1 MKDGVENNDLG
12 ASLLEKSQAASSS
25 WLQSIHKN
33 RHLLAGI
40 IGFEVTEELLSNFT
54 DTPELALPLLGWV
67 GMMLS
72 VSVCVAAERSCVSSS
87 DKQQSS
93 PELNE
98 VIKPFV
104 RVFLPFL
111 LVGLT
116 VVPAVFE
123 QTVDDDSD
131 AQPFLPLVENAV
143 GIAAALVGL
152 WSLVGNTDIWSKE
165 RNHLLVTVSGFT
177 LLGVVNAVFDIL
189 GKEQP
194 IPEVAVLPA
203 SGVLA
208 GMFAVT
214 MTKYQASRSQL
225 LENKREGSCA
235 SVDNPLS
242 AADLEYE
249 SNSDDN
255 GPFILP

>member
-1 MKDGVENNDLG
+1 MWGLGMRRNVIGDGLE
-12 ASLLEKSQAASSS
+12 ASLLEKSQAESSS
-25 WLQSIHKN
+25 WLQSIYEN

-54 DTPELALPLLGWV
+54 DTPELALPLSGWV
-67 GMMLS
+67 GMMSFVVAVVSGETYHAQSGDSEKKLS
-72 VSVCVAAERSCVSSS
+72 SELYVAT
-87 DKQQSS
+87 Q
-93 PELNE
+93 
-98 VIKPFV
+98 PFI

-123 QTVDDDSD
+123 HTVDKDSD
-131 AQPFLPLVENAV
+131 AQPFLPLMEDIAGVVAALIGLSSLVEN
-143 GIAAALVGL
+143 
-152 WSLVGNTDIWSKE
+152 TDAWIKE

-208 GMFAVT
+208 GIFAVT
-214 MTKYQASRSQL
+214 MTKFQASRSQSQEDQDGDSHRQVTG
-225 LENKREGSCA
+225 LEFEDDSDAQSC
-235 SVDNPLS
+235 
-242 AADLEYE
+242 
-249 SNSDDN
+249 SNSV
-255 GPFILP
+255 

>member
-1 MKDGVENNDLG
+1 M
-12 ASLLEKSQAASSS
+12 
-25 WLQSIHKN
+25 
-33 RHLLAGI
+33 
-40 IGFEVTEELLSNFT
+40 
-54 DTPELALPLLGWV
+54 
-67 GMMLS
+67 
-72 VSVCVAAERSCVSSS
+72 
-87 DKQQSS
+87 
-93 PELNE
+93 
-98 VIKPFV
+98 
-104 RVFLPFL
+104 
-111 LVGLT
+111 
-116 VVPAVFE
+116 
-123 QTVDDDSD
+123 
-131 AQPFLPLVENAV
+131 
-143 GIAAALVGL
+143 
-152 WSLVGNTDIWSKE
+152 WSKE

-189 GKEQP
+189 DKEQP

-249 SNSDDN
+249 SNSDDDGSVTEFN
-255 GPFILP
+255 LLSDTIERRVQWPDPSLTVGRCVVMQTSWVQSIP

>member
-1 MKDGVENNDLG
+1 MKDGVENNDLE
-12 ASLLEKSQAASSS
+12 ASLLENSQAASSS
-25 WLQSIHKN
+25 WLQSIHQN

-40 IGFEVTEELLSNFT
+40 TGFVITEEVLSNFV
-54 DTPELALPLLGWV
+54 DTPELAMPLLGWF
-67 GMMLS
+67 GMVTS
-72 VSVCVAAERSCVSSS
+72 VLGGVASEGKYVSSS
-87 DKQQSS
+87 SQQQFSKAFK
-93 PELNE
+93 E
-98 VIKPFV
+98 VIQPFV

-111 LVGLT
+111 LLGLT

-143 GIAAALVGL
+143 GIAAALIGL
-152 WSLVGNTDIWSKE
+152 WSLVGNTDMWSKE

-203 SGVLA
+203 SAALA

-214 MTKYQASRSQL
+214 MTKYQASHPQSQ
-225 LENKREGSCA
+225 EGYSH
-235 SVDNPLS
+235 L
-242 AADLEYE
+242 
-249 SNSDDN
+249 NS
-255 GPFILP
+255 GV